1 MKKEKPM
8 SKIRLVMRKAELRK
22 NVSYFRFTIW
32 KTTSSTL

>member
-1 MKKEKPM
+1 MKKEKV